1 MGLDGLSMSNLGL
14 HRNLTT
20 SQLAN
25 DSEMVANQALEN
37 QIPDADG
44 VGKKEKA
51 GKKDPDAAFAG
62 FVPFISD
69 EEENKEPND
78 NPESEQSQDAAD
90 LSDAAV
96 QQLEEYSEEDE
107 PRYQF
112 KLGSDNLIEVYDIKT
127 NSVIKKLSAEDAA
140 KSVHSFTK
148 MPSLF
153 IDKDV

>member
-20 SQLAN
+20 AQLAN
-25 DSEMVANQALEN
+25 DSEAVANQALEN
-37 QIPDADG
+37 QMPDADG

-69 EEENKEPND
+69 EEKKQEQENQQ
-78 NPESEQSQDAAD
+78 EQTSQDEQYGNATDVSTAA
-90 LSDAAV
+90 
-96 QQLEEYSEEDE
+96 EYSDEEE

-112 KLGSDNLIEVYDIKT
+112 KLSSDNMIEVYDTKT
-127 NSVIKKLSAEDAA
+127 NAVIKKLSAQEAA
-140 KSVHSFTK
+140 NSVHSFAK

-153 IDKDV
+153 FDKEV

>member
-20 SQLAN
+20 AQLAN
-25 DSEMVANQALEN
+25 DSEAVANQALEN

-62 FVPFISD
+62 FVPFIADEEKNQEQNQQEEPSGSSQKEQEAEAFNAEDYSD
-69 EEENKEPND
+69 EE
-78 NPESEQSQDAAD
+78 
-90 LSDAAV
+90 
-96 QQLEEYSEEDE
+96 E

-112 KLGSDNLIEVYDIKT
+112 KLSADNMIEVYDTKT
-127 NSVIKKLSAEDAA
+127 NAVIKKLSAEEAA
-140 KSVHSFTK
+140 NSVHSFAK

-153 IDKDV
+153 FDKEV